1 MANFRSRRE
10 IERLNKLAEGGEAAI
25 YDYSL
30 DDVIKLFHQK
40 VNLSVKEQKVKFFIS
55 VHNQLPPNVIAPEEE
70 VTIRNQ
76 LVGYVMKKL
85 VGAEDLHMLVKPKY
99 LASMHLS
106 NKDVLEIMTQFGID
120 LSKLHKKGI
129 LVGDISDYNFQIIG
143 KKNYFIDVDSYGV
156 SGKFLPDAY
165 TEMFTCPDSYRCDN
179 TVEFSLENENY
190 NFAVLTFYV
199 LTRIH
204 PFGGTYLPE
213 KKMSILERMKKKI
226 SVIGKYGKDIKI
238 PKIVGSWKWMS
249 PQLQDDFLQIFE
261 NGKKIDIT
269 PDLEDCLNNL
279 EYCKVHDTWYY
290 SKFSQC
296 PLCNESAQVKAAPVV
311 VKTTPTLG
319 TKVPQLTAVF
329 SAQEKDCLYIL
340 SAIHYL
346 NKNNQAVHIASD
358 RKFDVPRG
366 SKVDFSNDG
375 KVVYLVKNGSIEIY
389 DGNGA
394 HMSTFESMP
403 KTNYIVKDKTI
414 YYVDRG
420 GNFIKMNIT
429 ARGNEPTYVEQV
441 YKPLFEVAE
450 DGRVFI
456 VSLYPKRMRIHTD
469 DYNFD
474 VDYRGWINE
483 YAIKY
488 DKVTHHWLFVY
499 QLPNGKYRTM
509 VFRKDKIKYDD
520 VVITYNA
527 IPLSNIDFANNT
539 IYDPDNGRIV
549 GTNILKGV
557 AKEFVCSVVDES
569 SKLEFTGRGFRIYN
583 QDAIYKYE

>member
-279 EYCKVHDTWYY
+279 EYCKVHDTW
-290 SKFSQC
+290 
-296 PLCNESAQVKAAPVV
+296 
-311 VKTTPTLG
+311 
-319 TKVPQLTAVF
+319 
-329 SAQEKDCLYIL
+329 
-340 SAIHYL
+340 
-346 NKNNQAVHIASD
+346 
-358 RKFDVPRG
+358 
-366 SKVDFSNDG
+366 
-375 KVVYLVKNGSIEIY
+375 
-389 DGNGA
+389 
-394 HMSTFESMP
+394 
-403 KTNYIVKDKTI
+403 
-414 YYVDRG
+414 
-420 GNFIKMNIT
+420 
-429 ARGNEPTYVEQV
+429 
-441 YKPLFEVAE
+441 
-450 DGRVFI
+450 
-456 VSLYPKRMRIHTD
+456 
-469 DYNFD
+469 
-474 VDYRGWINE
+474 
-483 YAIKY
+483 
-488 DKVTHHWLFVY
+488 
-499 QLPNGKYRTM
+499 
-509 VFRKDKIKYDD
+509 
-520 VVITYNA
+520 
-527 IPLSNIDFANNT
+527 
-539 IYDPDNGRIV
+539 
-549 GTNILKGV
+549 
-557 AKEFVCSVVDES
+557 
-569 SKLEFTGRGFRIYN
+569 
-583 QDAIYKYE
+583 